1 MYSSHDNLSV
11 FHFFDSE
18 RVHVCLCIYVCAAH
32 PSNSSNSG
40 RGEVRVLSSAEQ
52 SNRSSVSM
60 CGHNYTES
68 SNFSLIPTICLDTS
82 QPGSS
87 FLLRLSHSLQ
97 VYKRE
102 SSLFLYCEINSNFPL
117 AAARWFTSIIQME
130 GECGLQ
136 RTVIAKLN
144 EVTGIGLAVM
154 PLPSHLSRRDICQA
168 L

>member
-32 PSNSSNSG
+32 PSNSGNSG

-102 SSLFLYCEINSNFPL
+102 SSLFC
-117 AAARWFTSIIQME
+117 T
-130 GECGLQ
+130 
-136 RTVIAKLN
+136 AK
-144 EVTGIGLAVM
+144 
-154 PLPSHLSRRDICQA
+154 
-168 L
+168 